1 MPKIIN
7 YKHILWQLCINIT
20 QNDNKGT
27 IFCTHELSYTKKMTK
42 EWDFLQFIYY
52 LCRKYCKEIK
62 INSKK
67 DMADFHNR
75 RQDIIARNG
84 HG

>member
-27 IFCTHELSYTKKMTK
+27 IFCTHELSYTKKMSK
-42 EWDFLQFIYY
+42 EWDFLQIIYY
-52 LCRKYCKEIK
+52 LCRKYCKIGRK
-62 INSKK
+62 
-67 DMADFHNR
+67 

>member
-27 IFCTHELSYTKKMTK
+27 NFCTHELSYTKKMTK

-52 LCRKYCKEIK
+52 LCRKYCKNGRK
-62 INSKK
+62 
-67 DMADFHNR
+67 